1 MNKYIATGNVI
12 TNRII
17 FTDKRVVEGIMG
29 GHGLYAHEGISLGT
43 DNCIFVASV
52 GKDFDEYYGKWFDDN
67 HMSKEGLKFN
77 LERCNYNEVV
87 YAEDG
92 QFIEYSIYG
101 PEEEEKNRAL
111 SYMTCDDIE
120 PFLEGTKGIYSMF
133 LFDKERFCQQREKYG
148 FKYMWEY
155 TPSVLKE
162 SGKDAVMDYIAITDI
177 YSLNRP
183 ESYALFGVDN
193 EEAAIAEI
201 QNLGKPCYYRVGSKG
216 AYMVNGKDVAFVPI
230 VHVVSRDLEIDPT
243 GCGNSSTAGALWA
256 FAEGF
261 DTLMTCIWGNVVA
274 GFNSMQYGPK
284 LVINNEVRKQ
294 ARKKAEELYKELNN
308 RWSV

>member
-1 MNKYIATGNVI
+1 MDSKRGYEQVNKYIATGNVI

-92 QFIEYSIYG
+92 QFIEYSIDG

-120 PFLEGTKGIYSMF
+120 PFLEGKWEGRRDGLYRHYGY
-133 LFDKERFCQQREKYG
+133 LFSQS
-148 FKYMWEY
+148 
-155 TPSVLKE
+155 P
-162 SGKDAVMDYIAITDI
+162 GKLCT
-177 YSLNRP
+177 LR
-183 ESYALFGVDN
+183 
-193 EEAAIAEI
+193 
-201 QNLGKPCYYRVGSKG
+201 
-216 AYMVNGKDVAFVPI
+216 
-230 VHVVSRDLEIDPT
+230 
-243 GCGNSSTAGALWA
+243 CG
-256 FAEGF
+256 
-261 DTLMTCIWGNVVA
+261 
-274 GFNSMQYGPK
+274 Q
-284 LVINNEVRKQ
+284 
-294 ARKKAEELYKELNN
+294 
-308 RWSV
+308 